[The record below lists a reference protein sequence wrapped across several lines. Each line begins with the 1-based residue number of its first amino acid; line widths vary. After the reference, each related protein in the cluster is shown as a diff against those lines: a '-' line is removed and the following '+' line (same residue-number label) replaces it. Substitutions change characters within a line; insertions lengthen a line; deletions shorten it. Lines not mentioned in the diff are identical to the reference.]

1 MPATIT
7 DLGRKVKAKYP
18 GAYDDLDDADLGRK
32 VKAKYPGAYDDFVD
46 EPGPLPT
53 PDEIDAA
60 ATAQASGF
68 VEGVKM
74 AAQGPTFDELDGT
87 LKSRRGVETLKR
99 PPSTGRRAWS
109 DTPQAPPSLGQQ
121 AQEMARTMLTPSGI
135 RESFDRGSKDLGRGL
150 TGMVDGDKPGGR
162 TRAATQLLQ
171 GVGGVSSVALLPGVL
186 TGVSQAVRAGL
197 PGVAKFSGTVLGGMA
212 AGEAGAAGVR
222 AGGKKLGVDPD
233 TTELAATAVDLFAD
247 PVAIVGGVRAARPK
261 RKPALEQ
268 EAAGAIGPRRAK
280 TAEGVTEG
288 LAAARE
294 PKPKPKAVTPE
305 PLRPPKD
312 APAPQPVE
320 TAPPREKPRLKKSK
334 TLIEAEDA
342 VQKQLDI
349 MPADVAKMPEKER
362 LAYRDLVYEEQRKI
376 KARQAPK
383 LRRPGE
389 QQANVQSKDAGA
401 QPIPVAEA
409 RRGGARAAGEPQPAA
424 APAAGSPPVAA
435 APKPEP
441 KPAPAPKPKPVPKP
455 IEAAAPP
462 AAAARPA
469 ADVPGRAAEPSGPGA
484 AGSPGP
490 GPEPVRGAV
499 AATRTS
505 KAKTETMA
513 VETRLEAIEADD
525 LIASSRDDLSPDSRY
540 DAELQ
545 PRGQER
551 QATEARVS
559 GILDRFDPERLGD
572 SLEAQAGA
580 PIVARNDNLVESGNA
595 RTLAIRRAGRV
606 APEKAKAY
614 RDWLTANAESM
625 GLDPAAVGAMKNPVL
640 VRRRLTDLTREERLR
655 FTREANEDIVNRQ
668 SAAQQAKLDRDRI
681 TPQMLA
687 ALDPSDA
694 LGGKKNQGFV
704 GAFMEA
710 VPKTERG
717 QLIGSDGTV
726 SADGIA
732 RIERAVLA
740 KAYGDTPTTRSII
753 DGNTETH
760 RNIKRAMTDAAPRM
774 ARLNDA
780 VTKGDRFELGLA
792 DELSATA
799 AKLESL
805 REQGMSVDQYVNQQT
820 RLPGTETPDALLA
833 DAMLLGV
840 DAHKRAPNRLAGILE
855 RYADLVDDAG
865 NPKQTTM
872 FGAAEP
878 PSKLDLWERARRAEE
893 VAHVEKELTPL
904 QKKLDEASA
913 AAAATGKPAPSA
925 KDVLG
930 ADAKKYDRMRQ
941 LKDDLEQGKPIDEA
955 SRKFQERG
963 EMEKNPLLREQIAE
977 RQAAPKPVAK
987 PEVKPEVKA
996 KPSADFQPNQAVE
1009 FSTPTG
1015 PKRGKVLSTEGN
1027 FVRVQPDDFGV
1038 VLKVSKLRVKAIS
1051 GNGAAASTPVSKT
1064 VDAGSSPAP
1073 RAKESADLPT
1083 LDQVNE
1089 ERYQKAL
1096 AGKKKLGVDPAS
1108 KLRKAAESARSKAE
1122 ERRNSGVFNQNPTAR
1137 RAQIGDGIMA
1147 HAATEER
1154 LAKRMEALAE
1164 AQDGGAAPELLRGVD
1179 SRAMVE
1185 DLDRYARWSKPQKDP
1200 HGVAIAART
1209 PTMPDVSLDS
1219 RERRDLLEAA
1229 KGLPG
1234 IARERENVTMGGRR
1248 VSPKGVQKIRAAI
1261 KKAGRRDPLRYGTWD
1276 GRAAT
1281 YGRLTRAGIY
1291 TDAQLRKAVEE
1302 FDALTSDA
1310 AKPDPAKEKAAKLR
1324 AMESELL
1331 GVKIPGFFPT
1341 PRPVIDRMMELA
1353 DIGPTSRVL
1362 EPSAGKGD
1370 IAEVARAA
1378 GAAVETFEVQGSL
1391 RNILEAKGFKPSG
1404 DFLTETPK
1412 AAPDRIVM
1420 NPPFEKG
1427 AEMAHVQRAYE
1438 VLAPGGRVV
1447 SVMSVGPFQRSDK
1460 QSAAFRAWLDDVG
1473 GETYELPQGAF
1484 TGKDAFRQTGVN
1496 TQLVVIDKP
1505 ATPNVSDPRAG
1516 ALRLRSRDPVAQA
1529 QAEAART
1536 EPNPEGTVRV
1546 VRKGRERVARLF
1558 RPGERPRTK
1567 LHQMIDDAIEAAK
1580 GAWESLPSKSE
1591 LKQQLISSAS
1601 VIEEFVGPAK
1611 AKLGDRDPYA
1621 ARRLFE
1627 GSIGKAEQIIDT
1639 ELAPIL
1645 GRVRKE
1651 TNDVIELGVLER
1663 MDELTR
1669 VKGVKKLPDGLTP
1682 LEVNAWKDR
1691 TRDRLK
1697 REGKFDRVDQ
1707 ALKELRD
1714 FSRAQLRRLRHAGII
1729 SAEQYNEIVRTNQAY
1744 IPMMRIGYLTND
1756 GPNAHIPARKFS
1768 VAGQDV
1774 LHKIVGSARELAD
1787 PLESMVRNVYKAQA
1801 LIDRN
1806 QVAAKLFDLQKLPEF
1821 AGQVVPLTKGQDAP
1835 RGFGAVKFYRQG
1847 EIQRYAVPERIAESM
1862 HGLGRHQSDLITRAA
1877 TLGSRALRAGA
1888 TGLNAVF
1895 IPPNAAR
1902 DFKTLA
1908 VTQHMGVAETTY
1920 TWLSGMAEVIGR
1932 GRYYDE
1938 WARAGGSFSG
1948 FFDSMRGPRRTL
1960 GSITQSRAEKV
1971 ARTVVNPL
1979 ELVRLTGEIIEQA
1992 PRVGAFKR
2000 ARTKL
2005 GESSAQAAL
2014 RSRDATVDF
2023 AKVGES
2029 VRLLNMWVPFLNA
2042 RLQGTINIAEAFRED
2057 PVRAMWAAGQVAIAP
2072 ALATYYWNHANFPDV
2087 MEEIQDWEKET
2098 STILIYGREK
2108 DKDGR
2113 YTQAVKFPR
2122 SEVDKALG
2130 SPLEAFLDYLHERD
2144 GVGWAELGLRVM
2156 SDISPVAFERD
2167 GHLSMTRLLGDILPP
2182 TLKAGA
2188 EVATETSFFT
2198 GRRII
2203 PRNLEKAAPRDQYRA
2218 DTPSAAVAIGQ
2229 AVNISPMLVQQAIR
2243 SQFGAVGEQ
2252 ALRLASGDDPGIK
2265 RGIGRRFSGVS
2276 GGAKEDRWFR
2286 DMDAIDRKLE
2296 SGKAEARRRATV
2308 LYDQLQAAPKAD
2320 RAGLLRTA
2328 VTDAAAAG
2336 GRDAAQLLI
2345 DQLRTESI
2353 RRSESAALRSLRNRS
2368 VEGRAQFLKDE
2379 MQRMAPGERGAFL
2392 RDMEA
2397 ARVLTPTVAEELRRL
2412 P

>member
-1 MPATIT
+1 
-7 DLGRKVKAKYP
+7 
-18 GAYDDLDDADLGRK
+18 
-32 VKAKYPGAYDDFVD
+32 
-46 EPGPLPT
+46 
-53 PDEIDAA
+53 
-60 ATAQASGF
+60 
-68 VEGVKM
+68 
-74 AAQGPTFDELDGT
+74 
-87 LKSRRGVETLKR
+87 
-99 PPSTGRRAWS
+99 
-109 DTPQAPPSLGQQ
+109 
-121 AQEMARTMLTPSGI
+121 
-135 RESFDRGSKDLGRGL
+135 
-150 TGMVDGDKPGGR
+150 
-162 TRAATQLLQ
+162 
-171 GVGGVSSVALLPGVL
+171 
-186 TGVSQAVRAGL
+186 
-197 PGVAKFSGTVLGGMA
+197 
-212 AGEAGAAGVR
+212 
-222 AGGKKLGVDPD
+222 
-233 TTELAATAVDLFAD
+233 
-247 PVAIVGGVRAARPK
+247 
-261 RKPALEQ
+261 
-268 EAAGAIGPRRAK
+268 
-280 TAEGVTEG
+280 
-288 LAAARE
+288 
-294 PKPKPKAVTPE
+294 
-305 PLRPPKD
+305 
-312 APAPQPVE
+312 
-320 TAPPREKPRLKKSK
+320 
-334 TLIEAEDA
+334 
-342 VQKQLDI
+342 
-349 MPADVAKMPEKER
+349 
-362 LAYRDLVYEEQRKI
+362 
-376 KARQAPK
+376 
-383 LRRPGE
+383 
-389 QQANVQSKDAGA
+389 
-401 QPIPVAEA
+401 
-409 RRGGARAAGEPQPAA
+409 
-424 APAAGSPPVAA
+424 
-435 APKPEP
+435 
-441 KPAPAPKPKPVPKP
+441 
-455 IEAAAPP
+455 
-462 AAAARPA
+462 
-469 ADVPGRAAEPSGPGA
+469 
-484 AGSPGP
+484 
-490 GPEPVRGAV
+490 
-499 AATRTS
+499 
-505 KAKTETMA
+505 MA

-545 PRGQER
+545 PRGRET

-559 GILDRFDPERLGD
+559 GVLENFDPERLGD
-572 SLEAQAGA
+572 SVEAQTGA

-925 KDVLG
+925 KAVLG
-930 ADAKKYDRMRQ
+930 ADAKKYERMRQ

-1073 RAKESADLPT
+1073 RATIAGIPNGLRPVTDSQGNVLGKKHQQAHQEKAKRN
-1083 LDQVNE
+1083 VAIV
-1089 ERYQKAL
+1089 ERIKDALAQGNKLHVRTGNRVTPISSPDHIKVDSYGDVRVIRGGPSGKFDVLVGDSLKAL
-1096 AGKKKLGVDPAS
+1096 
-1108 KLRKAAESARSKAE
+1108 
-1122 ERRNSGVFNQNPTAR
+1122 
-1137 RAQIGDGIMA
+1137 
-1147 HAATEER
+1147 
-1154 LAKRMEALAE
+1154 EA
-1164 AQDGGAAPELLRGVD
+1164 
-1179 SRAMVE
+1179 
-1185 DLDRYARWSKPQKDP
+1185 
-1200 HGVAIAART
+1200 
-1209 PTMPDVSLDS
+1209 
-1219 RERRDLLEAA
+1219 EAA
-1229 KGLPG
+1229 KK
-1234 IARERENVTMGGRR
+1234 AA
-1248 VSPKGVQKIRAAI
+1248 PK
-1261 KKAGRRDPLRYGTWD
+1261 P
-1276 GRAAT
+1276 
-1281 YGRLTRAGIY
+1281 
-1291 TDAQLRKAVEE
+1291 
-1302 FDALTSDA
+1302 
-1310 AKPDPAKEKAAKLR
+1310 AAKLR
-1324 AMESELL
+1324 E
-1331 GVKIPGFFPT
+1331 
-1341 PRPVIDRMMELA
+1341 PV
-1353 DIGPTSRVL
+1353 
-1362 EPSAGKGD
+1362 
-1370 IAEVARAA
+1370 
-1378 GAAVETFEVQGSL
+1378 GAS
-1391 RNILEAKGFKPSG
+1391 
-1404 DFLTETPK
+1404 
-1412 AAPDRIVM
+1412 
-1420 NPPFEKG
+1420 
-1427 AEMAHVQRAYE
+1427 
-1438 VLAPGGRVV
+1438 
-1447 SVMSVGPFQRSDK
+1447 
-1460 QSAAFRAWLDDVG
+1460 
-1473 GETYELPQGAF
+1473 
-1484 TGKDAFRQTGVN
+1484 
-1496 TQLVVIDKP
+1496 

-1821 AGQVVPLTKGQDAP
+1821 AGQVVPLKKGQDAP